1 MSKYLNNIPYVST
14 QTAEKIRKAIKELNY
29 KPSIIARSLT
39 TNRTNTIGL
48 IIWEITNPF
57 FPDIIKGVEDYATEL
72 GYKILLVDIKDK
84 SELIDS
90 YIDSLKE
97 SSVDGI
103 ISASNAIS
111 KKYINNLR
119 KEKFPFVFVS
129 VSSESDF
136 DYVDIDNF
144 KGAYLITEYLINLGH
159 KKIAHISGDIKTS
172 DAISRIG
179 GYKRALEEN
188 GIRIDEKLL
197 IKGDFS
203 EKSGFIGAKK
213 LLSLKQKPT
222 AIFCANDFSAYGALD
237 FITKNGYRVPEDISV
252 AGFDNLYFSSLN
264 LINLTTIDQP
274 RYKMGA
280 IAAEILINKIKN
292 PKSNKKK
299 EIILEPKIIIRK
311 TTKILRKY

>member
-129 VSSESDF
+129 LSSESDF

-292 PKSNKKK
+292 PKSDKRK